1 MLNKSQLAILHIA
14 AKELGLDEET
24 YRDALQAH
32 AGVRS
37 AKELDYRGFQAIMG
51 HFERAGFKR
60 HQPANRPTGEPA
72 NPARRGMATAA
83 QLRKIFVLWWSLGG
97 SYYRVGSEWKAL
109 RGFLKKRFRV
119 DHENFLS
126 FEKAHQA
133 IEAMKKIGDRVDRRE
148 APRDGDRYGRV

>member
-1 MLNKSQLAILHIA
+1 VNAMLNKGQLAILHIA

-24 YRDALQAH
+24 YRDALQAN

-37 AKELDYRGFQAIMG
+37 GKELDYRGFKAVMA

-60 HQPANRPTGEPA
+60 HEPANRS
-72 NPARRGMATAA
+72 GMATAA
-83 QLRKIFVLWWSLGG
+83 QIRKIYVLWWSLGG

-126 FEKAHQA
+126 FEKARQV
-133 IEAMKKIGDRVDRRE
+133 IEAMKKIGDRVDAKANNR
-148 APRDGDRYGRV
+148 AQAD